1 MDIIEF
7 ALKMELDGKSFYERQ
22 AAAES
27 DPELK
32 KILET
37 LAHEEESHY
46 RFFRT
51 FKDNPNLPPSAD
63 TFGTPDAVDR
73 VKNIFEE
80 MSQQEEAKKF
90 GDKAVSVWKEAMR
103 IEERAVN
110 FYSTQAKEE
119 TDPARK
125 QLLLRLAE
133 EETKHVHMIDGVL
146 MYMKDPATFAAS
158 AQFRNFQSLEG
169 H

>member
-7 ALKMELDGKSFYERQ
+7 ALKMELDGKTFYEKQ

-32 KILET
+32 QILET
-37 LAHEEESHY
+37 LAKEEESHY
-46 RFFRT
+46 RFFQT
-51 FKDNPNLPPSAD
+51 FKDNPNQPPSAD
-63 TFGTPDAVDR
+63 TFGHPGAVDR

-80 MSQQEEAKKF
+80 MSHQDEARKF
-90 GDKAVSVWKEAMR
+90 GDKAVSVWKEALR
-103 IEERAVN
+103 IEERAVS
-110 FYSTQAKEE
+110 FYKGKADEE
-119 TDPARK
+119 SDPARK
-125 QLLLRLAE
+125 RLLARLAE

-146 MYMKDPATFAAS
+146 MYLKDPATFAAS

-169 H
+169 R